1 MPNGSPYDDVESW
14 FLRGSQCLYGDD
26 TTTRR
31 VAQELRWNQRHH
43 RLAYGL
49 TARPPWPAAENVS
62 ANKTWGAYL
71 DAGRDGHVKSRYSD
85 KTANPP
91 VGEEVRDDA

>member
-1 MPNGSPYDDVESW
+1 VPNGSPYDDVERW
-14 FLRGSQCLYGDD
+14 FLTGSQCLYGDD

-31 VAQELRWNQRHH
+31 V
-43 RLAYGL
+43 GV
-49 TARPPWPAAENVS
+49 AENVS